1 MLLLLHVLAA
11 GVAVGHVQQ
20 LADGVIGVFLHPAV
34 GVVHPDH
41 PAHPV
46 VGVGGGSPVALSD
59 GGQIVHPV
67 ILIGDFAVVRVG
79 DGGLVAVAV
88 VVVLDH
94 IALVVGDLLQLAEQI
109 ILKGVD
115 TCPVLHPDQIAHR
128 IVGVVHLFATIII
141 DMGDHIK
148 PIVGVL
154 E

>member
-1 MLLLLHVLAA
+1 MSEKIVQLNEEVITGEVVSGAQVVHVVVQPDVVTVLH
-11 GVAVGHVQQ
+11 Q
-20 LADGVIGVFLHPAV
+20 LR
-34 GVVHPDH
+34 GVVD
-41 PAHPV
+41 A
-46 VGVGGGSPVALSD
+46 
-59 GGQIVHPV
+59 
-67 ILIGDFAVVRVG
+67 
-79 DGGLVAVAV
+79 AVAV